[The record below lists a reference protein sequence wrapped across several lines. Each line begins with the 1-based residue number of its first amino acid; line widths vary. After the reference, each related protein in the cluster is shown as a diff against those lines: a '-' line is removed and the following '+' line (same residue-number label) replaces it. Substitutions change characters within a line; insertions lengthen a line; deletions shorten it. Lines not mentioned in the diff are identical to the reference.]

1 MLHTGKFF
9 FCVLEFK
16 NQPIFSPLDGAKC
29 RLSCEV
35 GQHSQSKVTLARFGW
50 KKGERKHNSKHIGL
64 KLYLSIF
71 NIVL

>member
-1 MLHTGKFF
+1 MLHAGANF

-50 KKGERKHNSKHIGL
+50 KKGEKKCTIQ
-64 KLYLSIF
+64 SI
-71 NIVL
+71 LD